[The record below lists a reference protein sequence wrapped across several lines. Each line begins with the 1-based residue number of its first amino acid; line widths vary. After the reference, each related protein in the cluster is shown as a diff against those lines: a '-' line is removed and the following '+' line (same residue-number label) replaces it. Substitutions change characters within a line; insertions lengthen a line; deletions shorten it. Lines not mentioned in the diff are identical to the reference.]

1 MPWLWPKGPREL
13 GGPSFSAPGVL
24 GVGWLGSEPGPSTAP
39 TDLERPSGRRRRSLL
54 LLPAM
59 TPPLLPALPPDVALA
74 GADPHVACEGDSV
87 YKAPGMRG
95 CLCTRVGSWAR
106 LRNHGAEHRMAP
118 SELACETRGPPD
130 SLPRMLQDRLPKNC
144 WSLPN
149 KVDIKLKQET
159 KVASS
164 SVFHF
169 C

>member
-1 MPWLWPKGPREL
+1 MAGLRAWAIYRPHRSGETLWEEEEVITS
-13 GGPSFSAPGVL
+13 PSCHDAPL
-24 GVGWLGSEPGPSTAP
+24 H
-39 TDLERPSGRRRRSLL
+39 
-54 LLPAM
+54 
-59 TPPLLPALPPDVALA
+59 PALPLDVALA

-118 SELACETRGPPD
+118 SELLCETRGPPG
-130 SLPRMLQDRLPKNC
+130 SLPRMLQDRLPINC